1 MIERMVIFY
10 TCKSVCQ
17 NAPQLERV
25 FSLESGALDRSAILT
40 TMLKHDCAE
49 CCFLNYW
56 YAYKSKLKLED
67 PGIDPGTS
75 RMLSERS
82 TI

>member
-1 MIERMVIFY
+1 MLR
-10 TCKSVCQ
+10 S
-17 NAPQLERV
+17 ERV
-25 FSLESGALDRSAILT
+25 SPLESGALDRSAILT
-40 TMLKHDCAE
+40 KTSEHQGCENPSLTEEYTYIND
-49 CCFLNYW
+49 
-56 YAYKSKLKLED
+56 LEN